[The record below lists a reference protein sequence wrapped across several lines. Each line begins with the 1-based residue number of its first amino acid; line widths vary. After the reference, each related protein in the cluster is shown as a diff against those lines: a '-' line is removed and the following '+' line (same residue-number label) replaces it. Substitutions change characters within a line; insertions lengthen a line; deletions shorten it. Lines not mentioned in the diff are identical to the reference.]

1 MTTLMSDLIFL
12 SVLSQALER
21 MEHVD
26 AVVSDPEY
34 VYPLRQLYFG
44 ILVTV
49 NSAIV

>member
-1 MTTLMSDLIFL
+1 MSDVILL

-34 VYPLRQLYFG
+34 VYPLNQLHFS
-44 ILVTV
+44 ILLTV
-49 NSAIV
+49 NLAIV